1 MNWTFD
7 ELKEWDDKICK
18 IGKKYNLDWHP
29 ISYEICNYHDMIGYM
44 AYTGMPT
51 HYHHWSYGKS
61 FERTHQMYNL
71 GMEGLPYEM
80 IINSN
85 PSISYLM
92 TENPMSTHVLTMAH
106 CIGHSDFFK
115 NNRMFKHTD
124 PDNIISR
131 FKNASKRVKK
141 YVDDPNIGI
150 DAVEQILDAAHALK
164 FQMTREFNVKK
175 LSEAKLREKY
185 IKKINENSD
194 SLPKDFDINQLP
206 LEPNY
211 NILEFIRDHSRNLEH
226 WEKDLLTIVSDEGS
240 YFIPQAMTKIMNEG
254 WASFW
259 HYKILHELDLPQAYH
274 MSFLKLHNQVIRP
287 IVGRLNPYHLGF
299 TIFMWIEKNLG
310 LDHCFI
316 ARESHND
323 ESFIRKYLN
332 EEICRDLNLF
342 TYSKKRTEWS
352 IDDISDDD
360 GWKDVRNE
368 LVKNVGLGSLPKIFI
383 KKVEKNHTL
392 ILGHDHDG
400 RDLDLNYANKV
411 CEHIVD
417 LWGDDVKLFTIIEEE
432 LFEI

>member
-1 MNWTFD
+1 
-7 ELKEWDDKICK
+7 
-18 IGKKYNLDWHP
+18 
-29 ISYEICNYHDMIGYM
+29 
-44 AYTGMPT
+44 
-51 HYHHWSYGKS
+51 
-61 FERTHQMYNL
+61 
-71 GMEGLPYEM
+71 
-80 IINSN
+80 
-85 PSISYLM
+85 
-92 TENPMSTHVLTMAH
+92 
-106 CIGHSDFFK
+106 
-115 NNRMFKHTD
+115 
-124 PDNIISR
+124 
-131 FKNASKRVKK
+131 
-141 YVDDPNIGI
+141 
-150 DAVEQILDAAHALK
+150 
-164 FQMTREFNVKK
+164 MTREFNVKK

-185 IKKINENSD
+185 IKRINENPD
-194 SLPKDFDINQLP
+194 SLPEDFDINQFP

-211 NILEFIRDHSRNLEH
+211 NILEFVRDHSRNLEH